1 MNYKECYT
9 LGCQILLT
17 AQVPDADWDAR
28 VLLEKVCQTSRN
40 DLFAHPDKEVTPE
53 QEKQYRDYLAIR
65 SQRIPLQ
72 HILGEQEFM
81 GLQFAVNENVLIP
94 RQDTE
99 ILVEEV
105 LKDLHDGMSILDL
118 CTGSGCILISL
129 LHYSNDCKGVG
140 IDLSEKALQV
150 ARENAD
156 RILRSGSTNLDAF
169 DANMETTKDISF
181 FVSDLFSN
189 VTGKFDRIVSN
200 PPYIRTAVV
209 EELMPEVRDH
219 EPRMALDGMEDGLYF
234 YKKIVAESSKFLNGG
249 GKLYFEIGYDQAQDV
264 STLMKEHGF
273 MDVQVVKDY
282 AGNDRV
288 VYGEKGY

>member
-9 LGCQILLT
+9 LGCQTLLA

-40 DLFAHPDKEVTPE
+40 DLFAHPDKVVTPE
-53 QEKQYRDYLAIR
+53 QEKQYRDYLEVR
-65 SQRIPLQ
+65 RQRVPLQ

-81 GLQFAVNENVLIP
+81 GLQFTVNENVLIP

-99 ILVEEV
+99 VLVEEV
-105 LKDLHDGMSILDL
+105 LKDLHDGMSILDV

-140 IDLSEKALQV
+140 VDLSEKALEV
-150 ARENAD
+150 AKENAE
-156 RILRSGSTNLDAF
+156 RILQSGDKKSEVCE
-169 DANMETTKDISF
+169 ANMESSSDITLI
-181 FVSDLFSN
+181 VSDLFSN

-234 YKKIVAESSKFLNGG
+234 YRKIIAESGQFLNGG
-249 GKLYFEIGYDQAQDV
+249 GKLYFEIGYDQAQEV
-264 STLMKEHGF
+264 STLMKEQGF